1 MSDQPTPPPG
11 FNEHEVQADA
21 YRRFRYRITAV
32 LGFILINILL
42 YTTVFENGAVV
53 LIFGVWGALILV
65 LALWAITGRDI
76 ARLDQTSPTAFI
88 VSILALVAA
97 SAVTGF
103 TDSNFIWYLML
114 APAGAA
120 LLHSSRLSV
129 IAFMV
134 TVLVLFLL
142 KAIEIAIDPGPR
154 QAASFETLVVQVIL
168 LSTITYLGIVSR
180 NASDAFIQKLQK
192 AREQSHE
199 SEQKAIQASQAKS
212 GFLASMSHEIRTPLN
227 GVIGVNRLL
236 QETRLNEEQ
245 RSLVAMGKVAS
256 ESLLHLVN
264 EILDLSRIEAG
275 KMELESVPFDFSQ
288 VVSSVVTLLH
298 DSASRKELA
307 VTVDSTLEK
316 HLRFIGD
323 PLRLRQILLNLASN
337 AVKFTS
343 SGLITIKC
351 RNVKQKDKEIRVRVD
366 VIDTGPGMS
375 EADQAQ
381 LFSAYSQ
388 TRESIAREFGGS
400 GLGLAISR
408 QLTELMGGDIGVN
421 SALNVG
427 STFWI
432 EIPFAVAE
440 TSLADEAEE
449 VRASAPE
456 DALPRSALS
465 LIQPPKPLNGHVL
478 VAEDNNINQI
488 IVRKMLERLGLSVQI
503 VEDGREALEA
513 AKSERYDL
521 IILDCQMPVMD
532 GFEACRAIRSL
543 EPAGKHRPIVALT
556 ASAFKDD
563 QAKCMAAGMDDF
575 LTKPIDAGRLY
586 VTLEKWLSG

>member
-1 MSDQPTPPPG
+1 MSDQPVPPPE
-11 FNEHEVQADA
+11 FNEPEAHADA

-32 LGFILINILL
+32 LGFIFINVLL
-42 YTTVFENGAVV
+42 YTTVFENRAVV
-53 LIFGVWGALILV
+53 LIFGVWGAIILL
-65 LALWAITGRDI
+65 LALWAITGKEV
-76 ARLDQTSPTAFI
+76 ARLDQTSPAAFI

-103 TDSNFIWYLML
+103 TDSNFIWYLLL

-142 KAIEIAIDPGPR
+142 KSIEIAIDPGPR
-154 QAASFETLVVQVIL
+154 QAASFETLFVQVIL

-192 AREQSHE
+192 ARAKSHE
-199 SEQKAIQASQAKS
+199 AERKAILASQAKS

-236 QETRLNEEQ
+236 QETSLNDEQ

-288 VVSSVVTLLH
+288 VVSSVVTLLQ
-298 DSASRKELA
+298 DSASRKSLA

-316 HLRFIGD
+316 HIRLMGD
-323 PLRLRQILLNLASN
+323 PLRLRQVLLNLASN

-351 RNVKQKDKEIRVRVD
+351 RKVTQKDKDIRVRID

-375 EADQAQ
+375 EADQAR
-381 LFSAYSQ
+381 LFSVYSQ

-427 STFWI
+427 STFWV
-432 EIPFAVAE
+432 EIPFSMAE
-440 TSLADEAEE
+440 TALAEE
-449 VRASAPE
+449 K
-456 DALPRSALS
+456 ALSESREAIPRTSLS
-465 LIQPPKPLNGHVL
+465 LIEPPKPLSGCVL

-488 IVRKMLERLGLSVQI
+488 IVRKMLERFGLSVRI
-503 VEDGREALEA
+503 VEDGRQALEA
-513 AKSERYDL
+513 ARSERYDL

-532 GFEACRAIRSL
+532 GFEACKAIRSL
-543 EPAGKHRPIVALT
+543 EQAGNRQPIVALT

-563 QAKCMAAGMDDF
+563 QAKCLAAGMDDF

-586 VTLEKWLSG
+586 VTLEKWLD